1 MANRSHPPRADTLTR
16 IRRSYFEC
24 RYGQLHVHHAIPA
37 GGGFEERTALL
48 ALHAAT
54 STGRMFGGLMAVMG
68 ADRSAFA
75 PDLAG
80 FGQSDA
86 PEAPLSIADRAAA
99 IGDFLDSMRLRQ
111 VDVLGCG
118 LGALVAVEL
127 ALARPGI
134 RRVVVIPVP
143 PIEIITAGSGP
154 GPAEG
159 RTISPSAA
167 EATAGGR
174 QYPLGTHLARLTR
187 PVLALCPREMPPALA
202 KELGLLPPHAR
213 GELPGGLSLFETAP
227 GAVADAIKDF
237 LND

>member
-1 MANRSHPPRADTLTR
+1 MANRSHPPRAAILSR
-16 IRRSYFEC
+16 VRRSYFEC

-37 GGGFEERTALL
+37 GGGFEEGTALL

-75 PDLAG
+75 PDLPG

-99 IGDFLDSMRLRQ
+99 MGDFLDSMRLRQ

-118 LGALVAVEL
+118 LGALVAVDL
-127 ALARPGI
+127 ALTRPGI
-134 RRVVVIPVP
+134 RRVVVVPVP
-143 PIEIITAGSGP
+143 PIEIITTAGGPETPEGP
-154 GPAEG
+154 GIPP
-159 RTISPSAA
+159 SPA

-174 QYPLGTHLARLTR
+174 QYPLGAHVARLTR

-202 KELGLLPPHAR
+202 KELGRLQPHAR
-213 GELPGGLSLFETAP
+213 RELPGGLSLFETAP
-227 GAVADAIKDF
+227 GAVAEAIRDF